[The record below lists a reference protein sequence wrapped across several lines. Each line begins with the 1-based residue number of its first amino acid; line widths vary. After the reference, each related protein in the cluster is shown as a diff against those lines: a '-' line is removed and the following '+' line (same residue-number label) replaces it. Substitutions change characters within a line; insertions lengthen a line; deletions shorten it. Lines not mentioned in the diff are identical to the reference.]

1 MYIPLHNVQYKLTVK
16 LAPVHRLY
24 VVSLSAFFETLLK
37 SCTNYLSSDIH
48 RPIPILSSNVS
59 NVDVIFTFL
68 KGKLAQ
74 RCPALPQFIWLFQ
87 SHSSNS

>member
-1 MYIPLHNVQYKLTVK
+1 MYIELHNVQYKLPLN
-16 LAPVHRLY
+16 LAPVCRLY
-24 VVSLSAFFETLLK
+24 VASSSLPAFLETLLK
-37 SCTNYLSSDIH
+37 SCTDPLSSDIH

-74 RCPALPQFIWLFQ
+74 RCPLL
-87 SHSSNS
+87 S